1 MSFDTSPSAAER
13 AALAQHGL
21 YDPAH
26 ERDACGLGFV
36 AQIKGIKSHSIVQ
49 QGLKILENLDHR
61 GAVGADK
68 LMGDGSG
75 IMIQIP
81 DEFYRAEMAAQGV
94 TLPPPGEYGVGMVF
108 MPKEHASRLACI
120 QELERAVRRE
130 GQVLLGWRDVPV
142 DREMPMSPTVR
153 AKEPVI
159 RQLFIGRG
167 PDVIVP
173 DALERKLYVIRK
185 TASAAIQ
192 KLELTH
198 SREYYVPSMSCRTV
212 IYKGL
217 LLADQVGKYYLDLAD
232 PRTVSAFALVHQ
244 RFSTNTFP
252 EWPLAH
258 PYRMVAHNGE
268 INTVKGNFKW
278 MRARE
283 GVMKSPVLG
292 DDLAKLYPI
301 SFEGQSDTAT
311 FDNALELLT
320 MAGYPLAHAAMMMIP
335 EAWEQHE
342 GMDPRRRAFYE
353 YHAAMIEPWDGP
365 AAIAFTD
372 GKQIG
377 ATLDRNGLRPAR
389 YIVTDDD
396 LVVMASESG
405 VLPIPENRIVRK
417 WRLQPGKMFL
427 IDFEQGRIVDDEE
440 LKNQFAFAKPY
451 RQWIETVRIRLDS
464 IEAKGDAGS
473 FKESLLDRQ
482 QAFGYTQE
490 DIKFLMSPM
499 AALGEEGTGS
509 MGNDSPLAVLSDR
522 SKPLYHYFKQLFAQ
536 VTNPPIDPIREA
548 IVMSLNSFIGPKP
561 NLLDINAVNPPM
573 RLEVD
578 QPILD
583 FDDMARLRGIGAHSS
598 GKFRSYELDICYPL
612 AWGAEGIEAQLASLC
627 AESVDAIRS
636 GHNILILSDRR
647 MDREHIA
654 IPALLALSAVH
665 HHLVREG
672 LRTTA
677 GLVVETA
684 SAREVH
690 HFAVLAGY
698 GAEAVHP
705 YLALET
711 LASMHAGMPGDL
723 SADKA
728 IYNYIKAIGKGLSK
742 IMSKMGVS
750 TYMSYCGAQLFEA
763 IGLDKPLVDKYF
775 RGTAS
780 QIGGIGVFQVA
791 EEAIRMHRD
800 AFGDSPVLAD
810 MLDAGGE
817 YAWRVRGEE
826 HMWTPDAIAKLQHS
840 ARSGKFETYKEY
852 AQIINDQSKRH
863 MTLRGLFEFKVDP
876 AKAIPLEEVEPAS
889 EIVKRFATGAM
900 SLGSISTE
908 AHTTLA
914 VAMNRIGGKSN
925 TGEGG
930 EDPARY
936 RQEMKGIRIAAGTM
950 VSDVIGKKVVE
961 ADYALQAGDSLR
973 SKIKQVA
980 SGRFGVTTEYLVSA
994 DQLQIKM
1001 AQGAK
1006 PGEGGQLPGGKVS
1019 EYIGFLRYSVPGVG
1033 LISPPPH
1040 HDIYSIED
1048 LAQLIHDLKNANP
1061 RADVSVK
1068 LVSEVGVG
1076 TIAAGV
1082 AKCKADHVVIAG
1094 HDGGTGAS
1102 PWSSIKHAGT
1112 PWELGLAET
1121 QQTLVLNRLRSRIR
1135 VQADGQMKTGRDV
1148 VIGALLGADEFGFAT
1163 APLVA
1168 EGCIMMRKCH
1178 LNTCP
1183 VGVATQDPVLR
1194 AKFSGRPEHVV
1205 NYFFFVAEE
1214 ARQIMAQLGMRSFDE
1229 LIGRADL
1236 LDTKKGIEHWKAR
1249 GLDFSRIFHQPA
1261 VPAEVP
1267 RRQVETQD
1275 HGLQR
1280 ALDMKLIERC
1290 KPAIERG
1297 EKVQFMEDVR
1307 NVNRSVG
1314 AMLSGELI
1322 RRRPEGLPDHTIF
1335 MQVEGTGGQS
1345 FGAFLASGITLY
1357 LIGDANDYTGKGLSG
1372 GRVVVRPSIEF
1383 RGEATTQHHHR
1394 QHGPLRRHQRRG
1406 LLPWR
1411 GRRAL
1416 RGAAVGRDRGGRR
1429 HRRPRLR
1436 IHDRRHGGRARQ
1448 DRAQLRRRHERR
1460 RGLCIRRRRQL
1471 RLALQHQHGGAG
1483 QAAAGRRTGG
1493 VGRQQRRLAQG
1504 ADRRGRAQA
1513 IDRRPPPLDRQLARA
1528 RDPRPLGRSARPL
1541 RQGVPARVQARTRKA
1556 QRRKAIRSCHRQGP
1570 RHPGQHG
1577 RRQVGPHPTGSST
1590 WAKSPASSNTTASK
1604 RATNPCLSG

>member
-1 MSFDTSPSAAER
+1 MSTDESSFADEPLRETAARE
-13 AALAQHGL
+13 GL
-21 YDPAH
+21 YAAGYEH
-26 ERDACGLGFV
+26 DACGVGFV
-36 AQIKGIKSHSIVQ
+36 AHIKGQRSHQIIE
-49 QGLKILENLDHR
+49 QGLQILANLDHR

-68 LMGDGSG
+68 LMGDGAG
-75 IMIQIP
+75 ILIQIP
-81 DEFYRAEMAAQGV
+81 DDYYRSEMAALGID
-94 TLPPPGEYGVGMVF
+94 LPPPGEYGVGMIF
-108 MPKEHASRLACI
+108 LPKEHASRLACE
-120 QELERAVRRE
+120 QELARAVKAE
-130 GQVLLGWRDVPV
+130 GQILLGWRDVPV
-142 DREMPMSPTVR
+142 DREMPMSPAVR
-153 AKEPVI
+153 NKEPVI
-159 RQLFIGRG
+159 RQIFIGRG

-192 KLELTH
+192 ALKLTH

-217 LLADQVGKYYLDLAD
+217 LLADQVGQYYQDLQD
-232 PRTVSAFALVHQ
+232 PRVVSALALVHQ

-268 INTVKGNFKW
+268 INTVKGNFNW

-292 DDLAKLYPI
+292 DDLSKLYPI
-301 SFEGQSDTAT
+301 SFEGQSDTAI
-311 FDNALELLT
+311 FDNALELLV

-335 EAWEQHE
+335 EAWEQH
-342 GMDPRRRAFYE
+342 GLMDERRRAFYE
-353 YHAAMIEPWDGP
+353 YHAAMLEPWDGP
-365 AAIAFTD
+365 AAMVFTD

-389 YIVTDDD
+389 YLVTDDD
-396 LVVMASESG
+396 IVVMASESG
-405 VLPIPENRIVRK
+405 VLPIPESKVTKK
-417 WRLQPGKMFL
+417 WRLQPGRMFL
-427 IDFEQGRIVDDEE
+427 IDIEQGRIVDDDE
-440 LKNQFAFAKPY
+440 LKHQLSFAKPY

-464 IEAKGDAGS
+464 IEVTGAPEPS
-473 FKESLLDRQ
+473 SESLLDRQ

-490 DIKFLMSPM
+490 DIKFLLAPM
-499 AALGEEGTGS
+499 AANGEEAVGS
-509 MGNDSPLAVLSDR
+509 MGNDSPLAVLSDKNK
-522 SKPLYHYFKQLFAQ
+522 SLYNYFKQLFAQ

-561 NLLDINAVNPPM
+561 NPLDINAINPPM
-573 RLEVD
+573 RLEVH
-578 QPILD
+578 QPVLD
-583 FDDMARLRGIGAHSS
+583 FDDMARLRDIARHTS
-598 GKFRSYELDICYPL
+598 GKFRSHELDITYPL
-612 AWGAEGIEAQLASLC
+612 HWGREGIEAKLASLC
-627 AESVDAIRS
+627 AESVDAIRT
-636 GHNILILSDRR
+636 GHNILIITDRR
-647 MDREHIA
+647 IGRDQVA

-677 GLVVETA
+677 GLVVETG

-705 YLALET
+705 YLALESLT
-711 LASMHAGMPGDL
+711 ALHRELAGDL
-723 SADKA
+723 SPEKA
-728 IYNYIKAIGKGLSK
+728 ITNYIKAVGKGLSK
-742 IMSKMGVS
+742 IMSKMGIS
-750 TYMSYCGAQLFEA
+750 TYMSYCGAQIFEA
-763 IGLDKPLVDKYF
+763 IGLSKAFVDKYF

-780 QIGGIGVFQVA
+780 QVEGIGVFEVA
-791 EEAIRMHRD
+791 EEALRMHRA
-800 AFGDSPVLAD
+800 AFGADPVLAN

-817 YAWRVRGEE
+817 YAWRTRGEE

-840 ARSGKFETYKEY
+840 VRANRFETYREY
-852 AQIINDQSKRH
+852 AQLINDQSRRH

-876 AKAIPLEEVEPAS
+876 AKAIPLDEVEPAAS
-889 EIVKRFATGAM
+889 IVKRFATGAM

-936 RQEMKGIRIAAGTM
+936 RNELKGIKVTDGTKL
-950 VSDVIGKKVVE
+950 SDVIGAKVVE
-961 ADYALQAGDSLR
+961 ADYALKAGDSLR

-1019 EYIGFLRYSVPGVG
+1019 EYIGYLRHSVPGVG

-1048 LAQLIHDLKNANP
+1048 LAQLIHDLKNSNP
-1061 RADVSVK
+1061 RASVSVK

-1076 TIAAGV
+1076 TVAAGV

-1121 QQTLVLNRLRSRIR
+1121 QQTLVLNRLRGRIR
-1135 VQADGQMKTGRDV
+1135 VQVDGQMKTGRDV
-1148 VIGALLGADEFGFAT
+1148 VIGAMLGADEFGFAT

-1194 AKFSGRPEHVV
+1194 KKFAGRPEHVV

-1214 ARQIMAQLGMRSFDE
+1214 ARQIMAQLGIRTIDQ
-1229 LIGRADL
+1229 LIGRSDL
-1236 LDTKKGIEHWKAR
+1236 LDMRKGLAHWKAK
-1249 GLDFSRIFHQPA
+1249 GLDFSRVFHQPK
-1261 VPAEVP
+1261 VGPEVA
-1267 RRQVETQD
+1267 RYQVEEQD
-1275 HGLQR
+1275 HRLNK
-1280 ALDMKLIERC
+1280 ALDLQLIEKCR
-1290 KPAIERG
+1290 PAIERG
-1297 EKVQFMEDVR
+1297 EKVQILQEVR
-1307 NVNRSVG
+1307 NGNRSVG

-1322 RRRPEGLPDHTIF
+1322 RQRPEGLPDQTIF
-1335 MQVEGTGGQS
+1335 IQMEGTGGQS
-1345 FGAFLASGITLY
+1345 FGAFLAQGITMY

-1372 GRVVVRPSIEF
+1372 GRVVVRPSIDF
-1383 RGEATTQHHHR
+1383 RGEATKNIIVGNTVLYGATR
-1394 QHGPLRRHQRRG
+1394 GEAFFRGVAGERFAVRLSGATAVVEGTGDHGCEYMTGGTVVVLGKTGRNFAAGMSGGVAYVYDEDGQFAKRCNTSMVALEK
-1406 LLPWR
+1406 LLTKDEQQTASNPASWHN
-1411 GRRAL
+1411 GQT
-1416 RGAAVGRDRGGRR
+1416 DE
-1429 HRRPRLR
+1429 
-1436 IHDRRHGGRARQ
+1436 
-1448 DRAQLRRRHERR
+1448 AQLRRLVEDHHRWT
-1460 RGLCIRRRRQL
+1460 GSL
-1471 RLALQHQHGGAG
+1471 RA
-1483 QAAAGRRTGG
+1483 RE
-1493 VGRQQRRLAQG
+1493 
-1504 ADRRGRAQA
+1504 
-1513 IDRRPPPLDRQLARA
+1513 ILDHWAEARA
-1528 RDPRPLGRSARPL
+1528 RFVKVLPHEYKRALGERKAVEDTQATIAKAKATPSKQRS
-1541 RQGVPARVQARTRKA
+1541 VPAK
-1556 QRRKAIRSCHRQGP
+1556 
-1570 RHPGQHG
+1570 
-1577 RRQVGPHPTGSST
+1577 
-1590 WAKSPASSNTTASK
+1590 
-1604 RATNPCLSG
+1604 

>member
-1 MSFDTSPSAAER
+1 MSHADHSPVKQGTSSWDEQS
-13 AALAQHGL
+13 ALARDGL
-21 YDPAH
+21 YDATN

-36 AQIKGIKSHSIVQ
+36 AQIKGIKSHSIIQ
-49 QGLKILENLDHR
+49 QGLLILENLDHR

-81 DEFYRAEMAAQGV
+81 DDYFRAEMAAQGV
-94 TLPPPGEYGVGMVF
+94 HLPPPGEYGVGMVF
-108 MPKEHASRLACI
+108 MPKEHASRLACVN
-120 QELERAVRRE
+120 ELERAVRAE

-159 RQLFIGRG
+159 RQVFIGRG

-185 TASAAIQ
+185 TASSAIQ
-192 KLELTH
+192 ALKLTH

-217 LLADQVGKYYLDLAD
+217 LLADQVGKYYKDLAD
-232 PRTVSAFALVHQ
+232 PRAVSAFALVHQ

-268 INTVKGNFKW
+268 INTVKGNFNW

-283 GVMKSPVLG
+283 GVMRSPVLG
-292 DDLAKLYPI
+292 EDLAKLYPI

-342 GMDPRRRAFYE
+342 HMDPRRRAFYE

-365 AAIAFTD
+365 AAMAFTD

-464 IEAKGDAGS
+464 IAAKGAVGE
-473 FKESLLDRQ
+473 FREALLDRQ
-482 QAFGYTQE
+482 QAFGTTQE
-490 DIKFLMSPM
+490 DIKFLMGPM
-499 AALGEEGTGS
+499 AAMGEEGTGS

-522 SKPLYHYFKQLFAQ
+522 NKPLYHYFKQLFAQ

-583 FDDMARLRGIGAHSS
+583 FDDMARLRGIGEHSS
-598 GKFRSYELDICYPL
+598 GKFRSHELDICYPL
-612 AWGAEGIEAQLASLC
+612 AWGAEGIEAKLASLC
-627 AESVDAIRS
+627 AESVDAIRG
-636 GHNILILSDRR
+636 GHNVLIITDRR
-647 MDREHIA
+647 MDREHVA

-677 GLVVETA
+677 GLVVETG

-711 LASMHAGMPGDL
+711 LVALHKDLPGEL

-763 IGLDKPLVDKYF
+763 IGLEKSLVEKYF

-791 EEAIRMHRD
+791 EEAIRMHRA
-800 AFGDSPVLAD
+800 AFGNDPLLAD
-810 MLDAGGE
+810 MLDTGGE

-840 ARSGKFETYKEY
+840 TRSGKFETYKEY

-876 AKAIPLEEVEPAS
+876 AKAIPLDQVEPAS

-908 AHTTLA
+908 AHSTLA

-936 RQEMKGIRIAAGTM
+936 RNEMKGMRIAAGTM
-950 VSDVIGKKVVE
+950 VSDVIGKKVI
-961 ADYALQAGDSLR
+961 ASDYALNEGDSLR

-1019 EYIGFLRYSVPGVG
+1019 DYIGFLRYSVPGVG

-1121 QQTLVLNRLRSRIR
+1121 QQTLVLNRLRGRIR

-1194 AKFSGRPEHVV
+1194 AKFRGRPEHVV

-1214 ARQIMAQLGMRSFDE
+1214 ARQIMAQLGIRSFDE

-1236 LDTKKGIEHWKAR
+1236 LDTKKGVTHWKAK
-1249 GLDFSRIFHQPA
+1249 GLDFSRIFHQA
-1261 VPAEVP
+1261 QVPAEVP
-1267 RRQVETQD
+1267 RRQVEKQD

-1280 ALDMKLIERC
+1280 ALDVKLIERC

-1307 NVNRSVG
+1307 NGNRSVG

-1322 RRRPEGLPDHTIF
+1322 RQRPEGLPDHTIF

-1345 FGAFLASGITLY
+1345 FGAFLAGGITLY

-1383 RGEATTQHHHR
+1383 RGEATRNIIIGNTALYGATSGEAFFRGVAGERFAVRLSGASAVVEGTGDHGCEYMTGGTAVVLGATGRNFAAGMSGGVAYVYDEDGRFATRCNTSMVALDKVLSQAEQSATSESTGWHKGQADESLLKALIEDHHR
-1394 QHGPLRRHQRRG
+1394 
-1406 LLPWR
+1406 W
-1411 GRRAL
+1411 
-1416 RGAAVGRDRGGRR
+1416 
-1429 HRRPRLR
+1429 
-1436 IHDRRHGGRARQ
+1436 
-1448 DRAQLRRRHERR
+1448 
-1460 RGLCIRRRRQL
+1460 
-1471 RLALQHQHGGAG
+1471 
-1483 QAAAGRRTGG
+1483 TGS
-1493 VGRQQRRLAQG
+1493 L
-1504 ADRRGRAQA
+1504 
-1513 IDRRPPPLDRQLARA
+1513 RA
-1528 RDPRPLGRSARPL
+1528 RDILDRWAEARGKFVKVFPHEYKRALEKRSAEKQSEATISKARGTQAPT
-1541 RQGVPARVQARTRKA
+1541 VPAK
-1556 QRRKAIRSCHRQGP
+1556 
-1570 RHPGQHG
+1570 
-1577 RRQVGPHPTGSST
+1577 
-1590 WAKSPASSNTTASK
+1590 
-1604 RATNPCLSG
+1604 